1 MKKFILFALCA
12 CISLGMSAA
21 KKNTKKNK
29 SKQPVEVVDTVSV
42 DTFSYF
48 FGRANSNGLK
58 GYLAQRMGIDT
69 TYVADFLKGFEQMT
83 LTEADKKEKA
93 RLAGI
98 EIRQQVEEQVYP
110 GASKQVNDSTDIL
123 NKALF
128 LKGFRDGFSG
138 ENATVSMDS
147 TQKLVKKQMEYYH
160 KVNME
165 KKYGANRIAGE
176 EFLKANAKKDSV
188 KVTPSGLQY
197 KILTQGT
204 GEIPTKEAKVKVN
217 YEGHLI
223 DGTEFDSSYKRN
235 KPVTFPVAQVIAG
248 WTEALCMMPVGS
260 KWMLYV
266 PQELAYKDKEQSKI
280 PPFSCLIFTVELLEI
295 EKEATKN

>member
-1 MKKFILFALCA
+1 MKKYILFALCA
-12 CISLGMSAA
+12 VLSLGVSAA
-21 KKNTKKNK
+21 KKTSKKKKK
-29 SKQPVEVVDTVSV
+29 SKQPVEVVDTVSI
-42 DTFSYF
+42 DTFSYH

-58 GYLAQRMGIDT
+58 MYLAQRMGIDT
-69 TYVADFLKGFEQMT
+69 TYVADFMKGFEQKV

-98 EIRQQVEEQVYP
+98 EIRQQMEEQVYP
-110 GASKQVNDSTDIL
+110 GACKQVNDSADIL

-128 LKGFRDGFSG
+128 IKGFCDGVSG
-138 ENATVSMDS
+138 AKVTVSMDS

-160 KVNME
+160 RTKME
-165 KKYGANRIAGE
+165 KKYGKNRIEGE

-197 KILTQGT
+197 KILTKGT

-223 DGTEFDSSYKRN
+223 NGTEFDSSYKRG
-235 KPVTFPVAQVIAG
+235 KPVTFPVGQVIPG

-266 PQELAYKDKEQSKI
+266 PQELAYKDRDQAKI

-295 EKEATKN
+295 EK

>member
-1 MKKFILFALCA
+1 MKKLILFALCA
-12 CISLGMSAA
+12 CISLGAGAA
-21 KKNTKKNK
+21 KKTSKKNK
-29 SKQPVEVVDTVSV
+29 KSKAPVEVVDTVCV
-42 DTFSYF
+42 DTFSYY

-69 TYVADFLKGFEQMT
+69 AYVADFLKGFEQMT
-83 LTEADKKEKA
+83 LSEADKKEKA

-110 GASKQVNDSTDIL
+110 GASKQVNDSTEIL

-128 LKGFRDGFSG
+128 VKGFREGFSG
-138 ENATVSMDS
+138 ENTTISMDS
-147 TQKLVKKQMEYYH
+147 TQRLVKQQVEYYH

-165 KKYGANRIAGE
+165 RKYGANRIAGE

-235 KPVTFPVAQVIAG
+235 KPVTFPVAGVISG

-266 PQELAYKDKEQSKI
+266 PQELAYKDREQAKI

-295 EKEATKN
+295 EKETSK

>member
-1 MKKFILFALCA
+1 MKKLILFALCA
-12 CISLGMSAA
+12 CISLGASAA
-21 KKNTKKNK
+21 KKTSKKKK
-29 SKQPVEVVDTVSV
+29 SKAPVEVVDTVSI
-42 DTFSYF
+42 DTFSYH

-58 GYLAQRMGIDT
+58 MYLAQRMGVDT
-69 TYVADFLKGFEQMT
+69 TYVVDFLKGFEQAT
-83 LTEADKKEKA
+83 LSEADKREKA

-110 GASKQVNDSTDIL
+110 GALRQVNDSVDIL

-128 LKGFRDGFSG
+128 MQGFRDGFSG
-138 ENATVSMDS
+138 IAANVSMDS
-147 TQKLVKKQMEYYH
+147 TQTLVRKQMEYYH
-160 KVNME
+160 RVNME
-165 KKYGANRIAGE
+165 RKYGANRTAGE

-197 KILTQGT
+197 KVLRMGD
-204 GEIPTKEAKVKVN
+204 GEVPTKESKVKVN

-223 DGTEFDSSYKRN
+223 DGTEFDSSYKRG
-235 KPVTFPVAQVIAG
+235 KPVTFPVSGVVAG

-260 KWMLYV
+260 KWELYV
-266 PQELAYKDKEQSKI
+266 PQQLAYKDREQAKI

-295 EKEATKN
+295 EEAATK

>member
-1 MKKFILFALCA
+1 MKKYILFALCA
-12 CISLGMSAA
+12 CITLGAGAA
-21 KKNTKKNK
+21 KKTKKK
-29 SKQPVEVVDTVSV
+29 KAAEPVEVVDTVCI
-42 DTFSYF
+42 DTFSYH

-58 GYLAQRMGIDT
+58 NYLAQRMGVDT
-69 TYVADFLKGFEQMT
+69 TYVIDFLKGFEQLE
-83 LTEADKKEKA
+83 LTEADKREKA

-98 EIRQQVEEQVYP
+98 EIRQQVENQVYP
-110 GASKQVNDSTDIL
+110 QASKQVNDSTDIL
-123 NKALF
+123 NKVLF
-128 LKGFRDGFSG
+128 VKGFRDGFSG
-138 ENATVSMDS
+138 LNATIPMDS
-147 TQKLVKKQMEYYH
+147 TQTLVKKQMEYYH
-160 KVNME
+160 KTAME

-188 KVTPSGLQY
+188 KTTPSGLQY
-197 KILTQGT
+197 KILTVGT
-204 GEIPTKEAKVKVN
+204 GEVPTKGDKVKVN

-235 KPVTFPVAQVIAG
+235 KPVTFPVDQVIAG

-266 PQELAYKDKEQSKI
+266 PQELAYKDREQSKI

-295 EKEATKN
+295 EK